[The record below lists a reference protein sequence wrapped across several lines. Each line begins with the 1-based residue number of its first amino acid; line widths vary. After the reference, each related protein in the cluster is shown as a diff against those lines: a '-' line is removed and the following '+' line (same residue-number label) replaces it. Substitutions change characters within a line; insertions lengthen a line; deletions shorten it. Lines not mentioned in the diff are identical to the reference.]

1 MGLLTGEEV
10 MVVLSQF
17 ESTLVQLPGALPGL
31 GTEPGPHVF
40 DALLAVGIQEH
51 HNGVPLSVIQTIH
64 RVRGDVQHSMLVL
77 AAQTES

>member
-17 ESTLVQLPGALPGL
+17 ESTLIQLPGALPGL
-31 GTEPGPHVF
+31 RTEPGPHVL
-40 DALLAVGIQEH
+40 DTLLAVGIQEH
-51 HNGVPLSVIQTIH
+51 HNGVPLSIIQTIH
-64 RVRGDVQHSMLVL
+64 RIGGDVQHCMLVL